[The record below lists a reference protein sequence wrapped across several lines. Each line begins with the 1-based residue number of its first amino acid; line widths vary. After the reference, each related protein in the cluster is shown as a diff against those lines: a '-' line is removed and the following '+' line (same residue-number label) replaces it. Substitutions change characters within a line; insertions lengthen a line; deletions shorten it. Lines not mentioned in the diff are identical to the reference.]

1 MRATILK
8 TSNPSIIKIKCFLKK
23 KSGLENLVAAK
34 STVDEATII
43 KPINIRLVTHA
54 KKSKSRPLVS
64 KKSMTFLIL
73 LASILYYEFFKM
85 ITTMLIIIICII
97 A

>member
-8 TSNPSIIKIKCFLKK
+8 TSTPSIIKMRCFLKK
-23 KSGLENLVAAK
+23 KNGLENLVAAK

-54 KKSKSRPLVS
+54 KKSKSRPLGS
-64 KKSMTFLIL
+64 KKSIAFLI
-73 LASILYYEFFKM
+73 
-85 ITTMLIIIICII
+85 
-97 A
+97 